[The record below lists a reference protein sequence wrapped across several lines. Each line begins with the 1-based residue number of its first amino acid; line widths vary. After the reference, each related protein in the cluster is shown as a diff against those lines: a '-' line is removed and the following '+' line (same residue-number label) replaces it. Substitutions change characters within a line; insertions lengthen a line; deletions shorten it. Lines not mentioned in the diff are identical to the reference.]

1 MSVRCKYNL
10 YLLAEETISLSEDL
24 IANPTVTHQ
33 IASSH
38 GTYSASSTVPVSQ
51 AWSDTRTL
59 TAGAD
64 ALDLTALV
72 QAARTNINFNT
83 LKVQAVKIK
92 ASANNSA
99 VVVFAPS
106 GTNGYNLF
114 GNADGTI
121 ALPPGAEALMLFKEG
136 LADVSATVKAV
147 AITSADTD
155 ASYSIVLVAG

>member
-24 IANPTVTHQ
+24 ISNPTVTHQ
-33 IASSH
+33 ITVSH

-155 ASYSIVLVAG
+155 ASYSIILVAG